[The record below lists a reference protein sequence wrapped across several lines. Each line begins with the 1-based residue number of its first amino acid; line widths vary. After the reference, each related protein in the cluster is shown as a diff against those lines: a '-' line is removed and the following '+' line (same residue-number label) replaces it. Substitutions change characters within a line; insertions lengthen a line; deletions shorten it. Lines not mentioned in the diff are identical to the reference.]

1 MLFRDN
7 QLEWKVPMPTLMRT
21 RHLQVFLAVAK
32 AESMQ
37 RAAAEVHLTQPAI
50 SKLIGELEEIFGTR
64 LFVRSRQGVALTEG
78 GRALAARAGH
88 ILNDIEN
95 ARDEVFAI
103 ASGALGCVRIGVLPV
118 VEARLLPAT
127 LLALRRSAPGLAAEI
142 EEGTRA
148 VLMNALR
155 RGEIDCVIGRLDPG
169 EQDRTLRVEKL
180 VQLPIKI
187 VANPR
192 HPLSGRRRLSWADLA
207 AYPWILPKAGAPI
220 RTVID
225 REFADAGVVPPLPM
239 ISSTSIRLNLAVLC
253 GTDMIGVM
261 SQDAA
266 LAYSR
271 AGELAIL
278 PIELTGSLP
287 HVGVVTRS
295 SHVSHALRTF
305 LAELRAQCQA
315 DAMSVDLN

>member
-1 MLFRDN
+1 
-7 QLEWKVPMPTLMRT
+7 MPTLLRT

-50 SKLIGELEEIFGTR
+50 SKLIVELEQVFGTK
-64 LFVRSRQGVALTEG
+64 LFIRSRQGVALTEG

-95 ARDEVFAI
+95 ARHEVFAI

-127 LLALRRSAPGLAAEI
+127 LLALRRSAPGLSAQI

-169 EQDRTLRVEKL
+169 EQDRDLRIEKL
-180 VQLPIKI
+180 VRLPIKV
-187 VANPR
+187 VASPK
-192 HPLSGRRRLSWADLA
+192 HPLARRRRLSWADVA

-225 REFADAGVVPPLPM
+225 REFVEAGVTSPLPM
-239 ISSTSIRLNLAVLC
+239 IESTSIRLNLAVLS

-261 SQDAA
+261 SEDAA
-266 LAYSR
+266 LGYSR
-271 AGELAIL
+271 AGDLAIL
-278 PIELTGSLP
+278 PVALSGSLP

-295 SHVSHALRTF
+295 SHVSQALHIF
-305 LAELRAQCQA
+305 LAELRVQCQA
-315 DAMSVDLN
+315 LQNP